1 MAVKMWPHMHLVPTV
16 QAQGNIRTVI
26 VDPPHM
32 NDPIEIVKVVITG
45 KESVRGAPSAD
56 DLRLWPG
63 GASPFELSRVS
74 YKLPSG
80 ENWLSNLYFVLRNRT
95 SEKIA
100 RVEIILQLPETGWK
114 GHPQFSYGQFPA
126 AAAYFA
132 DGTAIPQKNAPIS
145 FDPCGEMTF
154 ALADDQVGLEQLRE
168 QPLQLISQVYARLRV
183 YLEDGLAWMAYSYEK
198 PDSEHRGQWVL
209 APSPYFPRNG
219 LPGPSLRKPAHG
231 QPPFSCSESPARG
244 GDSLP

>member
-80 ENWLSNLYFVLRNRT
+80 ENWLSNLYFVLRE
-95 SEKIA
+95 SD
-100 RVEIILQLPETGWK
+100 LPRRSPGWK
-114 GHPQFSYGQFPA
+114 LSY
-126 AAAYFA
+126 
-132 DGTAIPQKNAPIS
+132 S
-145 FDPCGEMTF
+145 F
-154 ALADDQVGLEQLRE
+154 
-168 QPLQLISQVYARLRV
+168 
-183 YLEDGLAWMAYSYEK
+183 
-198 PDSEHRGQWVL
+198 
-209 APSPYFPRNG
+209 
-219 LPGPSLRKPAHG
+219 
-231 QPPFSCSESPARG
+231 
-244 GDSLP
+244 